1 MALRNAI
8 MATLAEGES
17 SGYDLSKRFDVGVAN
32 FWTATRQQLYRE
44 PDKMEAEGLI
54 VATVVTQ
61 ERRPTKRVF
70 SLTDAGRSAILDFSQ
85 GEPRPIAI
93 RDELLVQVEAVAL
106 GDPGAVRASILR
118 RRARSQA
125 KLLAYE
131 QAFERL
137 RDGLSVEEYVA
148 SGERIGPCLTLMA
161 GISFERE
168 NVRWCDLAA
177 EALGRRS

>member
-17 SGYDLSKRFDVGVAN
+17 SGYDLSKRFSVGVAN

-44 PDKMEAEGLI
+44 LEKMEAEGLI
-54 VATVVTQ
+54 AARVVTQ
-61 ERRPTKRVF
+61 QRRPTKRLF
-70 SLTDAGRSAILDFSQ
+70 SLTDDGRAAIRDFSRS
-85 GEPRPIAI
+85 EPRPTAI

-106 GDPGAVRASILR
+106 GDPAAVRASILD
-118 RRARSQA
+118 RRAKSEA
-125 KLLAYE
+125 KLAAYE
-131 QAFERL
+131 LAFERL
-137 RDGLSVEEYVA
+137 RGGLSVEEYVA